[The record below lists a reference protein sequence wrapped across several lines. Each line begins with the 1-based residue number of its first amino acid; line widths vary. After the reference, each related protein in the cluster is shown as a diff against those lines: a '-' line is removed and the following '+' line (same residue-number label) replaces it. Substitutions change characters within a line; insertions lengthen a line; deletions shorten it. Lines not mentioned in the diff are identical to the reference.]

1 MSAICELAK
10 IVGFLNLSNSSRVL
24 RNSFSEPKLF
34 FCARN
39 LEQKPQYFLLKSICR
54 YFLLLSLMSLFVF
67 NSCVRVGCVLM
78 LVMSV
83 TKRGNQHFYF
93 YTLHRAGAGAM
104 IKFKLETLLCDHVTS
119 CVGRGEIII
128 IIIIIEGFIV
138 SVIGD
143 YTDHCSLVQSY
154 ELFLRC
160 HVSVCSPSL
169 TTFACMEW
177 LTFCISLSK
186 YL

>member
-39 LEQKPQYFLLKSICR
+39 LEQKPPYFLLKSICR

-78 LVMSV
+78 SVMSV

-93 YTLHRAGAGAM
+93 YTLHRAGATAM

-119 CVGRGEIII
+119 CVGRGEIT
-128 IIIIIEGFIV
+128 
-138 SVIGD
+138 
-143 YTDHCSLVQSY
+143 TDTGRASLCSRENFSAK
-154 ELFLRC
+154 ELFQTSWRKVFLA
-160 HVSVCSPSL
+160 
-169 TTFACMEW
+169 ACAANW
-177 LTFCISLSK
+177 NWNHAR
-186 YL
+186 